1 MSPDT
6 AGLWLDALLGQK
18 KIKKVFWNLIDST
31 IGIMDDGIS
40 DSFAI

>member
-6 AGLWLDALLGQK
+6 AGLWLDAVLDQK

-31 IGIMDDGIS
+31 IGIMDDGFS